1 MLRLLQQL
9 GVIDQVEAQR
19 LATAQVVV
27 QAGDLDQAPAPVL
40 LAVAIGRRGVA
51 QARRE
56 LAGVVLGQV
65 GITAQLAHV
74 TQLARLMANLSDKR
88 RLPPRRD
95 DAEPPHGGIEDGCK
109 NAGFRAGVRED
120 LLQLLYG

>member
-27 QAGDLDQAPAPVL
+27 QAGDLDQATAPVL

-51 QARRE
+51 KARRE

-65 GITAQLAHV
+65 SSTARV
-74 TQLARLMANLSDKR
+74 S
-88 RLPPRRD
+88 
-95 DAEPPHGGIEDGCK
+95 
-109 NAGFRAGVRED
+109 
-120 LLQLLYG
+120 